1 VSSLPNEFQR
11 ISAGVYAFKRIV
23 PVEDLLAQ
31 IGRDLE
37 IERALSQEDRQ
48 GIAKA
53 YDSLLDDAVT
63 EVIVPTDE
71 AVSPSDTTLGK
82 IVNSLNA
89 RAREYGAAVSE
100 FQCSPD
106 DQRVLNEVLRIAY
119 NFSTDVLPRRLKRQP
134 YARRNF
140 CAPQGWSEDIDLVFH
155 RSNGKNCQL
164 SQPPLKCFPITL
176 YFWVVFS
183 PPCRPHQDVD
193 DLFHSE
199 PLRRP
204 SDLPRF
210 LERSQKLCEAISVS
224 RIQIADPGPRQLGE
238 SLLQFRHVL
247 RLAEKLEPHSKVSI
261 EQPC

>member
-1 VSSLPNEFQR
+1 MSSLPNEFQR

-100 FQCSPD
+100 LQCSPD

-140 CAPQGWSEDIDLVFH
+140 CAPQ
-155 RSNGKNCQL
+155 RSAVGQNLRDCN
-164 SQPPLKCFPITL
+164 S
-176 YFWVVFS
+176 VV
-183 PPCRPHQDVD
+183 
-193 DLFHSE
+193 
-199 PLRRP
+199 
-204 SDLPRF
+204 
-210 LERSQKLCEAISVS
+210 
-224 RIQIADPGPRQLGE
+224 GN
-238 SLLQFRHVL
+238 L
-247 RLAEKLEPHSKVSI
+247 RLFQNMMDAPQYREDSLDFVGH
-261 EQPC
+261 